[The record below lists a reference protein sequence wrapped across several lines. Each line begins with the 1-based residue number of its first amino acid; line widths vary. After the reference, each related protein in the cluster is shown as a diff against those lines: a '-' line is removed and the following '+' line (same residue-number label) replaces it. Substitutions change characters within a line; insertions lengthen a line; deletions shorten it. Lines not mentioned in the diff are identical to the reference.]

1 MVRKNNNKRKKQ
13 KKALKDGQARLSRSQ
28 SDQSLKA
35 ASPEPTRIYPTTE
48 ESSEESDSDSVS
60 SSPNKCSLVRPSQV
74 IKPSVP
80 KPGQTAAR
88 TQPWLGSVFHQPSTS
103 AKPTIGVQAAQ
114 ATSRP
119 LLVGATF
126 GQTFT
131 PTIPPRPS
139 KPQVRLIRC
148 VRDDFG

>member
-13 KKALKDGQARLSRSQ
+13 KKALKEGQARLSRSQ

-74 IKPSVP
+74 IKPSLP

-103 AKPTIGVQAAQ
+103 AKPTIGAQ

-131 PTIPPRPS
+131 PTIPARPS
-139 KPQVRLIRC
+139 KQQVRLIRC
-148 VRDDFG
+148 VSDDLG